1 MRKTLS
7 DMAMHLKNLI
17 PTEIPDTYA
26 INITFKDVKN
36 EESIY
41 EGVLAFRDF
50 LYRLCDVL
58 IADGDF
64 YDNNKKITHAFDN
77 RSSISVHYPFLHNVE
92 RLLSNIGLHGVLAEG
107 SNFTISGNDMLNSKL
122 SGLKNLECLRFLATC
137 GICFDGIDLDEKKPD
152 LSKIERIIIS
162 YPDNTAMLTGLK
174 VMAIAQKEFWS
185 NDNTDNLLR
194 CDYRS
199 LSNERLEAVSILK
212 ELIKPLSINIQNY
225 VLKLHQRYL
234 DKGLSC
240 DIKIKDFWI
249 KIYYSYKKREVWA
262 VNTSLNNGYQISV
275 KAENTHE
282 YTDVV
287 KSFPLYLQEMIAR
300 GYGCGKKRGISSNC
314 DGGCR
319 GLRISLD
326 ESILGITDEIE
337 TWFDDELSC
346 LQGAGRKVN
355 VQI

>member
-1 MRKTLS
+1 MRKTLR

-17 PTEIPDTYA
+17 PSEIPSTYP
-26 INITFKDVKN
+26 INITFEDIKN
-36 EESIY
+36 EEIVY

-50 LYRLCDVL
+50 LYHLCDIL
-58 IADGDF
+58 TANGDS
-64 YDNNKKITHAFDN
+64 YDNNKKIAHAFDN
-77 RSSISVHYPFLHNVE
+77 RSSVSVHYPFLHNVE
-92 RLLSNIGLHGVLAEG
+92 RLMSNIGLNGVLTEG
-107 SNFTISGNDMLNSKL
+107 SNTTISGSNLLNPKL
-122 SGLKNLECLRFLATC
+122 SAPKNLECLRFLATC
-137 GICFDGIDLDEKKPD
+137 GICFDGIDLNEKKLD
-152 LSKIERIIIS
+152 LSEIETIIIS
-162 YPDNTAMLTGLK
+162 YTDNAAMLIGMK

-194 CDYRS
+194 CDYRA

-212 ELIKPLSINIQNY
+212 DLIKPLSINIQNY

-234 DKGLSC
+234 DRGLSC
-240 DIKIKDFWI
+240 NIKIKDFWI

-282 YTDVV
+282 YGDVV
-287 KSFPLYLQEMIAR
+287 NSFPLYLQEMISR
-300 GYGCGKKRGISSNC
+300 GYGCGKKRGISSHC

-326 ESILGITDEIE
+326 ESILDITDEIE
-337 TWFDDELSC
+337 TWFDNELSC
-346 LQGAGRKVN
+346 LQNTGRKTN
-355 VQI
+355 V